1 MGVEAGLHSPAG
13 TLSVKLALR
22 ALLPAILCLC
32 GMLPAALGQP
42 IPDAGEAAPDPADP
56 GVEAPV
62 ADDIAEAGGNT
73 VVDPAGD
80 ATPVSAET
88 VEDPFAED
96 PVVAGPPPLP
106 PSWFETRIAIE
117 ELAESGD
124 FEAALDLQEHLLTL
138 AAAEFGEPSPQVA
151 EAHLLIAGVLRQNDQ
166 FRAAEG
172 EILNAIQVY
181 EDVAGPMSVEL
192 IEPYLRL
199 GENYSDAGDF
209 ASALSSYGEARTIG
223 RREYGLLNES
233 QIDIIDD
240 MSAAAEELGQVEE
253 AGQLQLDALIIV
265 ERNHTATSLEAIEA
279 NYRYADWLRDHYQNE
294 EALHVYYQIESIIK
308 DHYAS
313 DPLMTVRLL
322 RERSRTLRIPM
333 GDMGGGVPRSS
344 LADALEILEGMP
356 EPPPLLMAEVL
367 VEMGD
372 WQVEYARTRVPS
384 DYYVRA
390 WGLLGQVENGDELRR
405 QWFDELV
412 PIDLPR
418 ISQRGLTEDTDAPA
432 GFVIVYFTVDES
444 GHTQDIEIT
453 DSQPPGLKDSA
464 VLQVIRVARFRP
476 RVVDGEI
483 VAVRRGYRFPF
494 HYLPPTVE
502 EAE

>member
-1 MGVEAGLHSPAG
+1 VN
-13 TLSVKLALR
+13 LAPR

-32 GMLPAALGQP
+32 GMLPAARGQP
-42 IPDAGEAAPDPADP
+42 VPDAGEPVPGPAGTVT
-56 GVEAPV
+56 GVPV
-62 ADDIAEAGGNT
+62 ADEAA
-73 VVDPAGD
+73 VDPLLD
-80 ATPVSAET
+80 
-88 VEDPFAED
+88 D

-106 PSWFETRIAIE
+106 TSWFETRIAME
-117 ELAESGD
+117 EFAESGD
-124 FEAALDLQEHLLTL
+124 FEAALDLREHLLAL
-138 AAAEFGEPSPQVA
+138 AAAEFGETSPQVA
-151 EAHLLIAGVLRQNDQ
+151 EAHLLIAGVLRQNDE

-172 EILNAIQVY
+172 EILNAIEVY
-181 EDVAGPMSVEL
+181 EDVSGPMSAEL

-209 ASALSSYGEARTIG
+209 ASALASYGEARTIG
-223 RREYGLLNES
+223 RRTYGLLNES

-240 MSAAAEELGQVEE
+240 MSVAAEKLGQFEE

-265 ERNHTATSLEAIEA
+265 ERNHTEGSLEAIEA

-294 EALHVYYQIESIIK
+294 EALQIYYQIESIIK
-308 DHYAS
+308 DNYAS

-322 RERSRTLRIPM
+322 RERSRTIRVPT
-333 GDMGGGVPRSS
+333 GDMGAGVPRSS

-372 WQVEYARTRVPS
+372 WQVEFSRSRVPS
-384 DYYVRA
+384 DYYIQA
-390 WGLLGQVENGDELRR
+390 WQLLEQVENGDELRQ

-418 ISQRGLTEDTDAPA
+418 ISQRGLTDDTDAPA
-432 GFVIVYFTVDES
+432 GFVIVYFTVDVS

-476 RVVDGEI
+476 RVLDGEI

-494 HYLPPTVE
+494 RYLPPTAE